1 VENIIVI
8 NYVWI
13 LAWAVIILAAF
24 HLRAKRRERR
34 LEMLHKERMAAIE
47 KGVPLPELNGEDRH
61 VRVNPKWPLGV
72 GAILMMI
79 GIGIVA
85 ALIISPDQHLQP
97 MWSMGLIWVFAG
109 IGFMAYHEL
118 TKERAR

>member
-1 VENIIVI
+1 MENLIVI
-8 NYVWI
+8 NYIWI
-13 LAWAVIILAAF
+13 LAWAVIIVAAF

-34 LEMLHKERMAAIE
+34 LEMRHKERMAAIE
-47 KGVPLPELNGEDRH
+47 KGVPIPELNWEDGH
-61 VRVNPKWPLGV
+61 GRVNPKWPLGV

-85 ALIISPDQHLQP
+85 ALIISPDEHLHP

-109 IGFMAYHEL
+109 VGFMAYHEL
-118 TKERAR
+118 TKERGR